1 MFFYHQWN
9 IMSKQKCFCI
19 WDWTHKQVK
28 YLGKNIKTADS
39 LTVIVILQSG
49 WNIPKGYKTSNVKK
63 QIVLIKVNE
72 QEQQIRTLIQIAFF
86 HSSVKV
92 FKFFF
97 PVKISKV
104 PFQRAF
110 WATRVF
116 QKGSCSCRKLFCV
129 FILLFAAVYKK

>member
-1 MFFYHQWN
+1 M
-9 IMSKQKCFCI
+9 
-19 WDWTHKQVK
+19 K

-72 QEQQIRTLIQIAFF
+72 QEQQIRTLIQIAFL

-92 FKFFF
+92 FKISF

-110 WATRVF
+110 
-116 QKGSCSCRKLFCV
+116 
-129 FILLFAAVYKK
+129 